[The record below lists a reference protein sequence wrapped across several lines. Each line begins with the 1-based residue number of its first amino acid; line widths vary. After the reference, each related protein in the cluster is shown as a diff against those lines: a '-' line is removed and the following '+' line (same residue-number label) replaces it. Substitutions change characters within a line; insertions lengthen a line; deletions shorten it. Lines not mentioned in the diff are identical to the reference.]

1 MEATTPPALEHL
13 RGRRPERERIEALLE
28 GARGGRSDVLVL
40 RGEAGIGKSS
50 LLRHAVEAAGDDV
63 PVLSAVGLESESHL
77 AFAALHQLLRPVLER
92 VDSLPPPQADAVRRA
107 FGLAEGPIANPFLIS
122 LATLT
127 LLGDVADRRGLLC
140 VVDDA
145 HWLDRSSAD
154 VLLSIARRLDVE
166 GIALL
171 LAARDG
177 TSSRL
182 LTANLPELQLDG
194 LDERPAAELLE
205 ELTGGEL
212 DAGVRQRLLAVARG
226 NPLALLELPGSLT
239 REQLAGIEPLPE
251 PLPIG
256 EQVEHAFR
264 ERAGGLTS
272 AAQAFLLVA
281 AADDTER
288 VATVCDAAS
297 RLGIGET
304 ALDELEEA
312 RLVTVDGPRIAFRHP
327 LVRSA
332 VYRAAIS
339 RERRR
344 AHLALADVLETAGD
358 ASRRAWHRA
367 AAARGPDDA
376 IAADLDAA
384 ARQARTRGAHGAAA
398 VTFERAATLTTLDA
412 ARGRRLLDAAQASM
426 RSGRMDYAVALVDH
440 ARPLLDDEC
449 DQAELALLHGSC
461 ELERGALAEAFVLL
475 MDGARRT
482 LTIDPAAAM
491 RMLHRAGEASWWAG
505 DAAWSDEVAAVARR
519 LDVSCPWQASTRA
532 LLVGSAMILRDD
544 FAAGA
549 ERLRTVAVPDAGEP
563 DPRAWLSA
571 GAAAVYRGDEA
582 AAEEGYARASDVL
595 RAQGAI
601 GELPYAL
608 CLAASCE
615 IALGRFAAA
624 EANATEALRLAVE
637 THQDTVRSHAGSV
650 LANIAALRGRPQ
662 ECRALAAEALELA
675 TARGVGAAGHNARFA
690 LGRLELGNGRAGE
703 ALAHL
708 VAVGEAGG
716 LPPSPLLS
724 QVASPDLVEAAV
736 RAGRPELARE
746 RLERYAR
753 WVTAVRSR
761 TGLAIAARLRGLLAD
776 GDGADHD
783 FGEAIAVH
791 QEDRRPFELARARL
805 LYGERLR
812 RTRRRID
819 AREQLRA
826 AQHGFEALGAA
837 GWAERAAA
845 ELRASGETARRTP
858 ASSPVALTPQ
868 ERQIARFVIEGASN
882 REVAAQLFVS
892 RRTVEHHLSRVFA
905 KLGISSRVELARAL
919 AELDG
924 S

>member
-1 MEATTPPALEHL
+1 VEGTTLPALAHL
-13 RGRRPERERIEALLE
+13 RGRQPERERIDALLDA
-28 GARGGRSDVLVL
+28 ARSGRSGVLVL

-50 LLRHAVEAAGDDV
+50 LLRHAVEAAGADV
-63 PVLSAVGLESESHL
+63 PVLSAVGLESESDL

-127 LLGDVADRRGLLC
+127 LLADVADHRGLLC

-177 TSSRL
+177 ASRRL
-182 LTANLPELQLDG
+182 LTASLPELQLDG
-194 LDERPAAELLE
+194 LDERAAAELLE

-212 DAGVRQRLLAVARG
+212 DAGVRGRLLAVARG

-256 EQVEHAFR
+256 EQVEHAFL
-264 ERAGGLTS
+264 ERAGGLTP

-281 AADDTER
+281 AADDTEQ
-288 VATVCDAAS
+288 VATVCDAAT
-297 RLGIGET
+297 RLGIGDT

-344 AHLALADVLETAGD
+344 AHLALADVLGAGGD

-398 VTFERAATLTTLDA
+398 VTFERAAALTTVDA
-412 ARGRRLLDAAQASM
+412 TRGRRLLDAAQASM
-426 RSGRMDYAVALVDH
+426 RSGRTDHVVALVDR
-440 ARPLLDDEC
+440 ARPLLDDER
-449 DQAELALLHGSC
+449 DHAELALLHGSC
-461 ELERGALAEAFVLL
+461 ELERGALAEAFELL
-475 MDGARRT
+475 MDGSRCT
-482 LTIDPAAAM
+482 LAADPAAAL

-505 DAAWSDEVAAVARR
+505 DSAWSDEVAALAARIG
-519 LDVSCPWQASTRA
+519 VSCGWQVSTRA
-532 LLVGSAMILRDD
+532 LLVGSAMLLRDE
-544 FAAGA
+544 FEAGA
-549 ERLRTVAVPDAGEP
+549 EQLRTVAVPDAGGS

-571 GAAAVYRGDEA
+571 AAAALYCGDEA

-608 CLAASCE
+608 CLTASCE

-650 LANIAALRGRPQ
+650 LASIAALRGRAE
-662 ECRALAAEALELA
+662 ECHARAAEALELA
-675 TARGVGAAGHNARFA
+675 TARGVGASAHNARLA
-690 LGRLELGNGRAGE
+690 LGRLELGNGRPAE

-708 VAVGEAGG
+708 VAVGEAGSV
-716 LPPSPLLS
+716 PPSPLVSLL
-724 QVASPDLVEAAV
+724 ASPDLVEAALRV
-736 RAGRPELARE
+736 GQPALARE
-746 RLERYAR
+746 RFERYAR

-761 TGLAIAARLRGLLAD
+761 TGVAIASRLRGLL
-776 GDGADHD
+776 GDGGDPD
-783 FGEAIAVH
+783 REFERAIAVH
-791 QEDRRPFELARARL
+791 VDDRRPFELARARL

-812 RTRRRID
+812 RTRRRLD

-826 AQHGFEALGAA
+826 AQQGFDALGAV
-837 GWAERAAA
+837 GWANRAAA
-845 ELRASGETARRTP
+845 ELRASGETARRAP
-858 ASSPVALTPQ
+858 ASAPVALTPQ

-919 AELDG
+919 GELDG
-924 S
+924 A